1 MKCLLT
7 LLKTPLSWNF
17 SLLYVF
23 ANFSAC
29 SKKMQHRQQGKRWRY
44 IQCMYSCTSIHMS
57 ADLELNTTALVAIC
71 GHIPCILVGKTKHP
85 KTVDRFC
92 NPAIQLKKV
101 PLTTPLSL
109 TTYDCFTLLSLFTG
123 RNKGRR
129 GIHTQRSCWKLSG
142 HQVSLMIL
150 TPHLPPAMNLV
161 VVRCKC
167 IAKLNDVNRLCRAW
181 NNV

>member
-1 MKCLLT
+1 MKCPLT
-7 LLKTPLSWNF
+7 LSKTPLRWNF
-17 SLLYVF
+17 SLLYIF

-29 SKKMQHRQQGKRWRY
+29 NKKMQHRHRGKRWRY
-44 IQCMYSCTSIHMS
+44 IQCMCSCTSSHMS
-57 ADLELNTTALVAIC
+57 TDLELNTTVLAAIC
-71 GHIPCILVGKTKHP
+71 CYIPLVGRTKHP

-92 NPAIQLKKV
+92 KNPAIQLKKV

-109 TTYDCFTLLSLFTG
+109 TTYDCFALLSLFTG

-150 TPHLPPAMNLV
+150 TPHLPPIVNLV
-161 VVRCKC
+161 VVRCTC
-167 IAKLNDVNRLCRAW
+167 IAKLNDLNRLCRAW